1 MSSKKPK
8 ISKEEKAELRETA
21 RVSKERLNRIT
32 KTRKHHLRTSARV
45 VKYGTKSFVR
55 NAWLSMAAI
64 AIMAVTL
71 IVLSATI
78 IATSAMGSAIKTVES
93 QVDMSVYIRQTAS
106 AEQVRKIT
114 EGMEKLESVTEVHAT
129 SPQDANNA
137 AIKKLIEESNITDPA
152 YIESLYE
159 APNKIPW
166 TINVKLKNLNDTSEL
181 ENFVNNDETMVN
193 MLDARPPSYST
204 SHRETIDRIASIM
217 NRIEIFGLGAAG
229 VFALIAILVVFNT
242 IRMAIFNRK
251 EEIYMMHLVGASHWF
266 IMGPFVVEAS
276 LYGIVAAAIAGA
288 AIYATVFSLQGSVGN
303 TLDPTVELMTKYW
316 YFVAAGLLAVGIL
329 IGVISSLLASSKYIK
344 TKTKAD
350 RVRAVKKTHKKK
362 PAKKEAE

>member
-8 ISKEEKAELRETA
+8 ISKEEKAEMKETA

-78 IATSAMGSAIKTVES
+78 IATSAMGSAIKTVEA

-106 AEQVRKIT
+106 AEQVRRIT
-114 EGMEKLESVTEVHAT
+114 EGMEKLESVTEVRAT

-204 SHRETIDRIASIM
+204 SHRETIDRIATIM
-217 NRIEIFGLGAAG
+217 NRIEVIGLGAAG
-229 VFALIAILVVFNT
+229 IFALIAILVVFNT

-251 EEIYMMHLVGASHWF
+251 EEIYMMRLVGASRWF
-266 IMGPFVVEAS
+266 IVGPFVVEAS
-276 LYGIVAAAIAGA
+276 LYGVVAAAIAGTVVYIA
-288 AIYATVFSLQGSVGN
+288 AFALRQGVGN
-303 TLDPTVELMTKYW
+303 VLDEALWFMKNYW
-316 YFVAAGLLAVGIL
+316 YFAVGALVLVGIL
-329 IGVISSLLASSKYIK
+329 IGIISALLAARKYLRA
-344 TKTKAD
+344 KA
-350 RVRAVKKTHKKK
+350 
-362 PAKKEAE
+362 

>member
-8 ISKEEKAELRETA
+8 ISKEEKAEMKETA

-78 IATSAMGSAIKTVES
+78 IATSAMSSAIKTVES
-93 QVDMSVYIRQTAS
+93 QVDMSVYIKQTAS

-114 EGMEKLESVTEVHAT
+114 EAMEKLDSVTEVHST

-181 ENFVNNDETMVN
+181 ENFVDNDETMIN

-204 SHRETIDRIASIM
+204 SHRETIDRIAGIM
-217 NRIEIFGLGAAG
+217 NRIEVIGLSAAG
-229 VFALIAILVVFNT
+229 IFALIAILVVFNT

-251 EEIYMMHLVGASHWF
+251 EEIYMMRLVGASRWF
-266 IMGPFVVEAS
+266 IIGPFVVEAS
-276 LYGIVAAAIAGA
+276 LYGVAAAAIAGTIVYIA
-288 AIYATVFSLQGSVGN
+288 AFALRNSVGN
-303 TLDPTVELMTKYW
+303 VLDESLWFMKNYW
-316 YFVAAGLLAVGIL
+316 YFAVGALVLVGIL
-329 IGVISSLLASSKYIK
+329 IGIISALLAARKYLRA
-344 TKTKAD
+344 KA
-350 RVRAVKKTHKKK
+350 
-362 PAKKEAE
+362 

>member
-8 ISKEEKAELRETA
+8 ISKKEKAELKETA

-78 IATSAMGSAIKTVES
+78 IATSAMGSAIKTVEN
-93 QVDMSVYIRQTAS
+93 QVDMSVYIRQTAN
-106 AEQVRKIT
+106 AEQIRKIT
-114 EGMEKLESVTEVHAT
+114 EGMEKLESVTEVRTT

-181 ENFVNNDETMVN
+181 ENFVNNDETMIN

-204 SHRETIDRIASIM
+204 SHRETIDRIATIM
-217 NRIEIFGLGAAG
+217 NRIKVIGLGAAG
-229 VFALIAILVVFNT
+229 IFALIAILVVFNT

-251 EEIYMMHLVGASHWF
+251 EEIYMMRLVGASRWF
-266 IMGPFVVEAS
+266 IIGPFVVEAS
-276 LYGIVAAAIAGA
+276 LYGVAAAAISGTVVYIAAFALRQG
-288 AIYATVFSLQGSVGN
+288 VGSV
-303 TLDPTVELMTKYW
+303 LDEALWFMKNYW
-316 YFVAAGLLAVGIL
+316 YFAVGALVLVGVL
-329 IGVISSLLASSKYIK
+329 IGVISALLAARKYLRA
-344 TKTKAD
+344 KA
-350 RVRAVKKTHKKK
+350 
-362 PAKKEAE
+362 